1 MASGTSTKLTYDD
14 YVLLPNDGRR
24 YEILDGEL
32 YVNPAP
38 NTKHQR
44 VVLNLALALATF
56 VRTNRLGEVF
66 VAPYDVVLSDIDV
79 VEPDLMFIGNARMV
93 IITEANAQG
102 SPDLVIEVLSE
113 GTRRYD
119 ETVKMKRYE
128 RFGVA
133 EYWLINPDD
142 RTVKVYRQT
151 NAKLTA
157 VAVGDPTTSP
167 LLPGFSLPMSE
178 LFSYAP

>member
-1 MASGTSTKLTYDD
+1 MATGTSTKLTYDD

-79 VEPDLMFIGNARMV
+79 VEPDLMF
-93 IITEANAQG
+93 
-102 SPDLVIEVLSE
+102 
-113 GTRRYD
+113 
-119 ETVKMKRYE
+119 
-128 RFGVA
+128 
-133 EYWLINPDD
+133 
-142 RTVKVYRQT
+142 
-151 NAKLTA
+151 
-157 VAVGDPTTSP
+157 
-167 LLPGFSLPMSE
+167 
-178 LFSYAP
+178 